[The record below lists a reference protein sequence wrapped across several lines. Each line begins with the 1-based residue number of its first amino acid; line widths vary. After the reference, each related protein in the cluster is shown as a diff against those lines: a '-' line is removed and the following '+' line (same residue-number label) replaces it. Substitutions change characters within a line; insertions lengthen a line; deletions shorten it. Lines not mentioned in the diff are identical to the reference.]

1 MKKTK
6 LMVILCLVAL
16 FFSSCMPLI
25 PSNEMGIIEKATCSR
40 AVFYEFESLEERYLK
55 LTFHLTL
62 NDDAYIGKNVE
73 IVAVDSDSKDIYR
86 NTFVVSENLSIDF
99 SYSEHHPLSFQ
110 ELNKNGVTTKRLMV
124 YHDGS
129 IVGSVDISNINIVFV
144 I

>member
-1 MKKTK
+1 MKKIK
-6 LMVILCLVAL
+6 FVVILCMVAL
-16 FFSSCMPLI
+16 FFSSCMPLV
-25 PSNEMGIIEKATCSR
+25 PSNEMGIIEKVTCSR
-40 AVFYEFESLEERYLK
+40 AMFYEFDSLEERYLE

-99 SYSEHHPLSFQ
+99 SYSEYHPLSFQ
-110 ELNKNGVTTKRLMV
+110 ELNKNGVTTKQLMV

-129 IVGSVDISNINIVFV
+129 IVGSVDISNINLVFV